1 MRVYAELDTFCFL
14 MPDTWIREL
23 LAAKGAIVAGWI
35 VLALVLEQWRPAAPP
50 PIHLAGYGAAWFKR
64 WGRNFG
70 FFILNAALS
79 TLFVLPVTIWAAFH
93 APWSRPDLVPDWAWL
108 PLDVV
113 LLDFWIYWW
122 HRANHEWPFLW
133 RFHEVH
139 HRDRHLDASTAVRF
153 HFGEVA
159 LSAGVRALVIMAF
172 AIPLTSVVLF
182 EILVIVAS
190 VFHHANWRVPP
201 VLERALAHVII
212 TPSRHWVH
220 HHRVRADTDSTYGT
234 IFSFWD
240 PLLGSTTPAQR
251 RLLMPL
257 GVEGKEE
264 LPLVGLIGRPTQ
276 RTEDR
281 DQRTEGTG
289 DSVI

>member
-1 MRVYAELDTFCFL
+1 MGEFGDSLLQD
-14 MPDTWIREL
+14 L

-35 VLALVLEQWRPAAPP
+35 VLALVVEQWRPAAPP

-79 TLFVLPVTIWAAFH
+79 PLFVLPVTVWAALH
-93 APWSRPDLVPDWAWL
+93 APWSRAAFVPDWAWL
-108 PLDVV
+108 PLDI
-113 LLDFWIYWW
+113 LLLEFWIYWW
-122 HRANHEWPFLW
+122 HRANHEWSFLW

-139 HRDRHLDASTAVRF
+139 HRDRHLDATTALRF

-159 LSAGVRALVIMAF
+159 LSAGARALVIMAF

-182 EILVIVAS
+182 EILVIVAT
-190 VFHHANWRVPP
+190 VFHHANWRIPP
-201 VLERALAHVII
+201 ALERALARVII

-234 IFSFWD
+234 VFSFWD
-240 PLLGSTTPAQR
+240 RWFGTTTPTLR
-251 RLLMPL
+251 RPLMPL

-264 LPLVGLIGRPTQ
+264 LPMIALIGQPTAADAGVRRPK
-276 RTEDR
+276 
-281 DQRTEGTG
+281 TG
-289 DSVI
+289 

>member
-1 MRVYAELDTFCFL
+1 MGDPGGSLLQD
-14 MPDTWIREL
+14 L
-23 LAAKGAIVAGWI
+23 LAAKGAIVTGWI
-35 VLALVLEQWRPAAPP
+35 VLALVVEQWRPAAPP
-50 PIHLAGYGAAWFKR
+50 PIHLAGYGAAWFNR

-70 FFILNAALS
+70 FFILNAAVS
-79 TLFVLPVTIWAAFH
+79 SLFVLPVTVWAALH
-93 APWSRPDLVPDWAWL
+93 APWSRAESVPDWAWL
-108 PLDVV
+108 PLDI
-113 LLDFWIYWW
+113 LLLEFWIYWW

-139 HRDRHLDASTAVRF
+139 HRDRHLDATTALRF

-159 LSAGVRALVIMAF
+159 LSAGARALVIMAF

-182 EILVIVAS
+182 EIVVIVAT
-190 VFHHANWRVPP
+190 VFHHANWRIPP
-201 VLERALAHVII
+201 ALERALARVII

-240 PLLGSTTPAQR
+240 RWFGTTTPTQR
-251 RLLMPL
+251 RQLMPL

-264 LPLVGLIGRPTQ
+264 LPMIALIGQPTAADAGV
-276 RTEDR
+276 RAPKS
-281 DQRTEGTG
+281 G
-289 DSVI
+289 

>member
-1 MRVYAELDTFCFL
+1 MGEFGDSLLQD
-14 MPDTWIREL
+14 L

-35 VLALVLEQWRPAAPP
+35 VLALVIEQWRPAAPA
-50 PIHLAGYGAAWFKR
+50 PIALAGYGAAWFAR
-64 WGRNFG
+64 WGRNLGLFA
-70 FFILNAALS
+70 LNSALSALFVVPMTAWAALH
-79 TLFVLPVTIWAAFH
+79 AA
-93 APWSRPDLVPDWAWL
+93 WSRAELVGAAVPVWVWL
-108 PLDVV
+108 PLDIV

-122 HRANHEWPFLW
+122 HRANHEWNFLW

-139 HRDRHLDASTAVRF
+139 HRDRHLDATTALRF

-159 LSAGVRALVIMAF
+159 LSAGARAIVIVAL

-182 EILVIVAS
+182 EILVMLAT
-190 VFHHANWRVPP
+190 VFHHANWRIPP
-201 VLERALAHVII
+201 AIEARLARAII

-240 PLLGSTTPAQR
+240 RWLGTTTPTER
-251 RLLMPL
+251 RILMPL

-264 LPLVGLIGRPTQ
+264 LSMIALIGRPTGVG
-276 RTEDR
+276 DR
-281 DQRTEGTG
+281 
-289 DSVI
+289 

>member
-1 MRVYAELDTFCFL
+1 MGEFEGPLL
-14 MPDTWIREL
+14 QHL

-35 VLALVLEQWRPAAPP
+35 VLALVVEQWRPAAPP

-64 WGRNFG
+64 WGRNLG

-79 TLFVLPVTIWAAFH
+79 SLFVLPVMVWAALH
-93 APWSRPDLVPDWAWL
+93 APWSRAAVPDSLPLWAWL
-108 PLDVV
+108 PLDI
-113 LLDFWIYWW
+113 LLLEFWIYWW

-139 HRDRHLDASTAVRF
+139 HRDRHLDATTALRF

-159 LSAGVRALVIMAF
+159 LAAGARALVIMAF

-190 VFHHANWRVPP
+190 VFHHANWRIPP
-201 VLERALAHVII
+201 ALERRLARVII

-240 PLLGSTTPAQR
+240 RWFGTTTPTLR
-251 RLLMPL
+251 RPLMPL

-264 LPLVGLIGRPTQ
+264 LPMIALIGQPTAADAGVRP
-276 RTEDR
+276 ESD
-281 DQRTEGTG
+281 
-289 DSVI
+289 

>member
-1 MRVYAELDTFCFL
+1 

-50 PIHLAGYGAAWFKR
+50 PIHLAGYGAAWFRR

-190 VFHHANWRVPP
+190 VFHHANWRIPP

-240 PLLGSTTPAQR
+240 PLLGSTTPTQR

-276 RTEDR
+276 RTENR

-289 DSVI
+289 DSVT

>member
-1 MRVYAELDTFCFL
+1 MADPLL
-14 MPDTWIREL
+14 QNL
-23 LAAKGAIVAGWI
+23 LAAKAAIVAGWI
-35 VLALVLEQWRPAAPP
+35 LLALAVEQWRPAAPP
-50 PIHLAGYGAAWFKR
+50 PVHLAGYGAAWFKR

-70 FFILNAALS
+70 FFALNGALS
-79 TLFVLPVTIWAAFH
+79 SLFVLPVTVWAALH
-93 APWSRPDLVPDWAWL
+93 APWSRPEAVPDWAWL
-108 PLDVV
+108 PLDLV

-139 HRDRHLDASTAVRF
+139 HRDRHLDATTALRF

-159 LSAGVRALVIMAF
+159 LAAGARALVIMAF

-182 EILVIVAS
+182 EIVLIVAT
-190 VFHHANWRVPP
+190 VFHHSNWRIPP
-201 VLERALAHVII
+201 AIERGLERVII
-212 TPSRHWVH
+212 TPSLHWVH

-240 PLLGSTTPAQR
+240 PLFGTTTPTQR
-251 RLLMPL
+251 RLMMPL

-264 LPLVGLIGRPTQ
+264 LPMVALIGAPTGA
-276 RTEDR
+276 R
-281 DQRTEGTG
+281 DQ
-289 DSVI
+289 

>member
-1 MRVYAELDTFCFL
+1 MGEFGDSLLRD
-14 MPDTWIREL
+14 L

-35 VLALVLEQWRPAAPP
+35 VLALVVEQWRPAAPP

-64 WGRNFG
+64 WGRNLG

-79 TLFVLPVTIWAAFH
+79 SLFVLPVTIWAALH
-93 APWSRPDLVPDWAWL
+93 APWSRPEAVPDWAWL
-108 PLDVV
+108 PLDIV
-113 LLDFWIYWW
+113 LLEFWIYWW

-139 HRDRHLDASTAVRF
+139 HRDRHLDATTALRF

-159 LSAGVRALVIMAF
+159 LSAGARALVIVAF

-182 EILVIVAS
+182 EIAVIVAT
-190 VFHHANWRVPP
+190 VFHHANWRIPP
-201 VLERALAHVII
+201 ALERALARVII

-240 PLLGSTTPAQR
+240 RWFGTTTPTLR
-251 RLLMPL
+251 RPLMPL

-264 LPLVGLIGRPTQ
+264 LPMIALIGQPTAADAGV
-276 RTEDR
+276 RAPKS
-281 DQRTEGTG
+281 G
-289 DSVI
+289 

>member
-1 MRVYAELDTFCFL
+1 MENPLLQT
-14 MPDTWIREL
+14 L
-23 LAAKGAIVAGWI
+23 LATKATIVAGWI
-35 VLALVLEQWRPAAPP
+35 LLALVVEQWRPAAPP

-64 WGRNFG
+64 WGRNLG
-70 FFILNAALS
+70 FFILNIALS
-79 TLFVLPVTIWAAFH
+79 ALFVLPVTIWAALH
-93 APWSRPDLVPDWAWL
+93 APWSRAAVVGWSDWAWL
-108 PLDVV
+108 PLDI
-113 LLDFWIYWW
+113 LLLEFWIYWW
-122 HRANHEWPFLW
+122 HRANHEWRFLW

-139 HRDRHLDASTAVRF
+139 HRDRHLDVTTALRF

-159 LSAGVRALVIMAF
+159 LSAVARAVVIMAF
-172 AIPLTSVVLF
+172 AVPLTSVVLF

-190 VFHHANWRVPP
+190 VFHHANWRIPP
-201 VLERALAHVII
+201 AVERALARVII

-240 PLLGSTTPAQR
+240 PLFGSTTPTQR

-264 LPLVGLIGRPTQ
+264 LPWLALLGRPIQ
-276 RTEDR
+276 KSEDR
-281 DQRTEGTG
+281 SQKSERH
-289 DSVI
+289 SI